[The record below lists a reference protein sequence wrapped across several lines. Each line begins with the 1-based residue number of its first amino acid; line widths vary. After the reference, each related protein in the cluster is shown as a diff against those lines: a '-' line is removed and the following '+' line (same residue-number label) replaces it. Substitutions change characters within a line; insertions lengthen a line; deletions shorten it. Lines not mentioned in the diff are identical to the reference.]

1 MGRPERP
8 IDPEEGPLQR
18 FAVELRQLRQ
28 QAGGPSYR
36 QLAKRACYSVTAL
49 SEAAGGERF
58 PTLDVTLAYVKA
70 CDGDVPTWEA
80 RWREVAAE
88 LAAPNGASAQAELAT
103 EVGDAPY
110 LGLDAFQ
117 PEDADR
123 FFGRKDDIARVV
135 GKLAD
140 SRFLAVLGPSGCG
153 KSSLVRA
160 GVVPALARG
169 AVVGSDSWTPRIITP
184 TSRPLSVLSA
194 VLGRLVPG
202 ESMQE
207 TISRLEADERCVDLA
222 VSLALAERA
231 PQERLLLVVD
241 QFEEIFTLCADED
254 ARAMFVANLCHAAT
268 VPGGRAVVLL
278 AMRADFY
285 HHCAAYPQLAG
296 LMADRQFL
304 VSPLGSRGLR
314 QVIEEPAWRAGLELD
329 AGLVET
335 ILADVADRP
344 GTLPL
349 LEYVLL
355 EVWRRRR
362 KTSLTLEA
370 YVASGGVQ
378 RALARRADAIYQA
391 LTPVQR
397 QVARRVLLRL
407 VQPGEGTEDTRR
419 RAEYSELL
427 TREEEGELEAV
438 VGAMANARLLTTS
451 RDEVSGTPVVEVSHE
466 ALIRGWPRLRGWIDE
481 DRDLLRAQRRLTDA
495 AIEWND
501 NGRADGFLY
510 GEGRL
515 AAWRDRPTADLNRR
529 EREFLTASEQHED
542 RRHAAAR
549 RRARLATLSLTAVL
563 TVIIVLAFFVAVNR
577 TVASTAF
584 SRQVATS
591 AQAQLSI
598 DPDLSVLLAKEAFEI
613 SPTPEAKAAL
623 RQAILNLRPYITFE
637 GHEGAV
643 NDAVFS
649 PDGQR
654 LFSIGQDGS
663 LRTWDLASQVQPV
676 VMHAGPMKGL
686 AIRPDGMQLATTG
699 QDGTLRLWDVAGGAD
714 PLVLR
719 GHEGPAYGVVF
730 SPDGQRV
737 ATGGEDATVRVW
749 GVAGGGEPVVL
760 RHDGPVYG
768 VAFSPDG
775 TRLASTVADGT
786 VRIWDLVGGAEPVA
800 LRGHEGPAYG
810 VAFSPDGQR
819 VASAGFDGTL
829 RLWDVATG
837 AQSAVL
843 RGAQGAAWEL
853 AFSPDGRQLA
863 SANND
868 GTVHI
873 WDSSGQ
879 GGPLVLRGQ
888 EGPIWD
894 VAFSPDGRRLVSPGN
909 DGTVRVWDVQVIG
922 AQVLSGHAGGTYR
935 VAFSPDGRQVASAG
949 GDGTVRIWS
958 AVTGAASVAE
968 PLVLRGHEGYVS
980 GVAFSPD
987 GRRLVSGGEDGT
999 VRVWTPGT
1007 STDPLVL
1014 RGHRGSVNSVAFSPH
1029 GRQIASAGG
1038 DGTVRVWTPGTSADP
1053 LVLRGHDGPVE
1064 KVVFHPDGQRVA
1076 SAGQDGTVRVW
1087 NLATGADPLVL
1098 RGAGDAMWS
1107 VAFSPDG
1114 QRVASANQDGV
1125 LRLWALESGAV
1136 PAQLIG
1142 HEGAAY
1148 DVAFSPDG
1156 RWLVSGGKDRT
1167 VRVWEAT
1174 GGSAPVVF
1182 RGHADLVYGVA
1193 FGPDGRWLASTSYD
1207 STVRV
1212 WSCPVCRPIAE
1223 MISLAEERVT
1233 RELTPE
1239 ERQAF
1244 LTESPRS

>member
-8 IDPEEGPLQR
+8 IDPKEGPLQR

-28 QAGGPSYR
+28 GAGGPSYR

-70 CDGDVPTWEA
+70 CDGDVPEWEA

-103 EVGDAPY
+103 GVKDAPY

-123 FFGRKDDIARVV
+123 FFGRHDDVARVV

-169 AVVGSDSWTPRIITP
+169 AVVGSDSWTPRIVTP
-184 TSRPLSVLSA
+184 TSRPLSILAA
-194 VLGRLVPG
+194 VLGRLLPD

-207 TISRLEADERCVDLA
+207 TINRLEADKRSVDLA
-222 VSLALAERA
+222 VSLAFAERGDG
-231 PQERLLLVVD
+231 ERLLLVVD
-241 QFEEIFTLCADED
+241 QFEETFTLCADEG
-254 ARAMFVANLCHAAT
+254 ARAIFVANLCHAAT

-285 HHCAAYPQLAG
+285 HHCAAYPQLAE

-304 VSPLGSRGLR
+304 VSPLGSQGLR
-314 QVIEEPAWRAGLELD
+314 QVIEEPARRAGLEMD

-370 YVASGGVQ
+370 YVASGGVE
-378 RALARRADAIYQA
+378 RALAQRADAIYQA
-391 LTPVQR
+391 FTPGQR

-407 VQPGEGTEDTRR
+407 IQPSEGAEDTRR

-427 TREEEGELEAV
+427 TPGEEGELEAV

-451 RDEVSGTPVVEVSHE
+451 RDEVSGTPVVDVSHE

-515 AAWRDRPTADLNRR
+515 AAWRDRPTADLNHR
-529 EREFLTASEQHED
+529 EREFLTASERHEE
-542 RRHAAAR
+542 RKRATAR
-549 RRARLATLSLTAVL
+549 RRARLAALSLTAVL
-563 TVIIVLAFFVAVNR
+563 TVITVLAVWAAVNR
-577 TVASTAF
+577 TVAITAF
-584 SRQVATS
+584 SRQVATR
-591 AQAQLSI
+591 AQAQLAL
-598 DPDLSVLLAKEAFEI
+598 DPELSVLLAKEALEI
-613 SPTPEAKAAL
+613 SPTPEAEASL
-623 RQAILNLRPYITFE
+623 RQALLNLRPYREFE
-637 GHEGAV
+637 GHEGPA

-654 LFSIGQDGS
+654 LFSIGEDGS
-663 LRTWDLASQVQPV
+663 LRTWDLTGQLRPV
-676 VMHAGPMKGL
+676 VVHEGPMKSL
-686 AIRPDGMQLATTG
+686 AIRPDGRQLASTG
-699 QDGTLRLWDVAGGAD
+699 EDGTLRLWDLVDGAD

-719 GHEGPAYGVVF
+719 GHEGIVYAVAF

-737 ATGGEDATVRVW
+737 ATGGEDTTVRVW

-760 RHDGPVYG
+760 RHDGSVYG
-768 VAFSPDG
+768 VAFGPDG
-775 TRLASTVADGT
+775 TRLAATVADGT
-786 VRIWDLVGGAEPVA
+786 VRIWDLVGGAEPIV
-800 LRGHEGPAYG
+800 LRGHQGPVYG

-829 RLWDVATG
+829 RFWDLATG
-837 AQSAVL
+837 AASAVL
-843 RGAQGAAWEL
+843 RGDQGIVWEV
-853 AFSPDGRQLA
+853 AFSPDGRQVA

-879 GGPLVLRGQ
+879 GDPLVLRGQ
-888 EGPIWD
+888 KGPVWD
-894 VAFSPDGRRLVSPGN
+894 VAFSPDGRRLGSPAD
-909 DGTVRVWDVQVIG
+909 DGRVRVWDIQAIG
-922 AQVLSGHAGGTYR
+922 GKVFSGHLGSVYR
-935 VAFSPDGRQVASAG
+935 VAFSPDGRQAASAG
-949 GDGTVRIWS
+949 QDGTVRIWNGI
-958 AVTGAASVAE
+958 TGTASGAE
-968 PLVLRGHEGYVS
+968 PLILRGHEGYVY
-980 GVAFSPD
+980 GVAFSPN
-987 GRRLVSGGEDGT
+987 GRRLASAGQDGAI
-999 VRVWTPGT
+999 RVWTPGT
-1007 STDPLVL
+1007 TADPLVL
-1014 RGHRGSVNSVAFSPH
+1014 RGHRGSVNSVAFSPN
-1029 GRQIASAGG
+1029 GQQVASAGG
-1038 DGTVRVWTPGTSADP
+1038 DGTVRVWNLATGADF
-1053 LVLRGHDGPVE
+1053 LVLNGHDGPVE
-1064 KVVFHPDGQRVA
+1064 RVAFHPDGQRVA

-1087 NLATGADPLVL
+1087 NLATGADPLVF
-1098 RGAGDAMWS
+1098 RGTGGPMWS
-1107 VAFSPDG
+1107 VTFSPDG
-1114 QRVASANQDGV
+1114 QRVASAGQDGI
-1125 LRLWALESGAV
+1125 LRLWALERGAV
-1136 PAQLIG
+1136 PVQLIG

-1156 RWLVSGGKDRT
+1156 HWLVSGGEDST
-1167 VRVWEAT
+1167 VRVWEAA

-1182 RGHADLVYGVA
+1182 RGHADLVFGVA
-1193 FGPDGRWLASTSYD
+1193 LSPDGRWLASSSYD
-1207 STVRV
+1207 STTRV
-1212 WSCPVCRPIAE
+1212 WSCSVCRPIAE
-1223 MISLAEERVT
+1223 MISLADERAT